1 MASGHYSPDELHDFL
16 SFMDAAEPSQVSQI
30 LEVYQ
35 AAIDKQPVY
44 QLQVSPDFM
53 SRLKALR
60 PDESEDGMSIAGDRK
75 DRGFIADIEAGDEAD
90 NEEDMGLTPD
100 NKEGRR
106 SIPISNRIGSRR
118 WIRWAAAV
126 LIFLAIG
133 GYCWLLS
140 KKDLQHPPL
149 ANNPINS
156 ATPKNDVL
164 PGGNKAILT
173 LSGGRQIILDSAQQ
187 GDLTIQGNARVS
199 KIENGKLVYQP
210 VGSSSGET
218 TTYNTLTTP
227 RGGQY
232 QLKLPDGTQ
241 VWLNAASSITYPTAF
256 TGKERK
262 VKITG
267 EAYFEVAKNAG
278 QPFWVEEN
286 DLVIKVLGTRFD
298 VNGYANEP
306 IRKAVL
312 VDGSVNVLYQ
322 KTEVHLQ
329 PGMQAQVRRELAGD
343 QEAAVDQK
351 STADQSSPADQK
363 SPGDHRKPV
372 LTVVPG
378 NIEQTLA
385 WKNGF
390 FAFSNADLPT
400 VMRQIARW
408 YDVDVSYE
416 GTISKDLFEFDG
428 KIGKSLTLDQ
438 VLKLLTRTRVHY
450 TIRGRQLTIRP

>member
-1 MASGHYSPDELHDFL
+1 MNLEQALQQAEKMASGQYSPDELQEFL
-16 SFMDAAEPSQVSQI
+16 SFMDAAEPSQVHQV

-35 AAIDKQPVY
+35 AAIHNQPVY
-44 QLQVSPDFM
+44 QLQVGPDFM
-53 SRLKALR
+53 SRLKVLR
-60 PDESEDGMSIAGDRK
+60 PAEREDRMV
-75 DRGFIADIEAGDEAD
+75 IADDKESR
-90 NEEDMGLTPD
+90 GLLPD
-100 NKEGRR
+100 GHRIVSR
-106 SIPISNRIGSRR
+106 S

-126 LIFLAIG
+126 LILLATG
-133 GYCWLLS
+133 GYIFLLS
-140 KKDLQHPPL
+140 KKGTDQSPL
-149 ANNPINS
+149 ANNPSINP
-156 ATPKNDVL
+156 TPKNDVL

-173 LSGGRQIILDSAQQ
+173 LSGGRQIILDSAKQ

-199 KIENGKLVYQP
+199 KMENGKLVYQS
-210 VGSSSGET
+210 VGNSSGET

-267 EAYFEVAKNAG
+267 EAYFEVAKNANL
-278 QPFWVEEN
+278 PFLVEEN

-298 VNGYANEP
+298 VNGYVNEP
-306 IRKAVL
+306 IRKTVL
-312 VDGSVNVLYQ
+312 VDGSVNVRYQ

-329 PGMQAQVRRELAGD
+329 PGMQAQVRREPAGE
-343 QEAAVDQK
+343 QGATADQK
-351 STADQSSPADQK
+351 SAADQSSPADQK

-378 NIEQTLA
+378 NIEQTIA

-390 FAFSNADLPT
+390 FAFANADLPT
-400 VMRQIARW
+400 VMRQLARW

-428 KIGKSLTLDQ
+428 KIGKSLSLDQ

-450 TIRGRQLTIRP
+450 TIQGRQLTIRP

>member
-1 MASGHYSPDELHDFL
+1 MNLEQALQQAEKMASGQYSPDELHDFL
-16 SFMDAAEPSQVSQI
+16 SFMDTAEPSQVNRV

-35 AAIDKQPVY
+35 EAIHNQPVY
-44 QLQVSPDFM
+44 QLQVGPDFM

-60 PDESEDGMSIAGDRK
+60 PDSDLLPAGH
-75 DRGFIADIEAGDEAD
+75 
-90 NEEDMGLTPD
+90 
-100 NKEGRR
+100 
-106 SIPISNRIGSRR
+106 RIVSRT
-118 WIRWAAAV
+118 WIRWAAAAI
-126 LIFLAIG
+126 LILLATG
-133 GYCWLLS
+133 GYILFLS
-140 KKDLQHPPL
+140 KKGTDQSPL
-149 ANNPINS
+149 ANNPINPS
-156 ATPKNDVL
+156 TPKNDVL

-173 LSGGRQIILDSAQQ
+173 LSGGRKIILDSAQQ

-199 KIENGKLVYQP
+199 KMENGKLVYQP
-210 VGSSSGET
+210 VGNSLGET

-256 TGKERK
+256 IGKERK

-267 EAYFEVAKNAG
+267 EAYFEVAKNADL
-278 QPFWVEEN
+278 PFWVEEN

-298 VNGYANEP
+298 VNGYGNEP
-306 IRKAVL
+306 IRSAVL
-312 VDGSVNVLYQ
+312 IDGSVNVLYQ

-343 QEAAVDQK
+343 QGSAADQKSTTNQK
-351 STADQSSPADQK
+351 STADHS
-363 SPGDHRKPV
+363 KPV

-390 FAFSNADLPT
+390 FAFANADLPT
-400 VMRQIARW
+400 VIRQIARW
-408 YDVDVSYE
+408 YDVDVNYE
-416 GTISKDLFEFDG
+416 GAIPKDAFEFNG
-428 KIGKSLTLDQ
+428 KIGRSLTLDQ
-438 VLKLLTRTRVHY
+438 VLKLLTQTHVHY

>member
-1 MASGHYSPDELHDFL
+1 MNLEQALQQAEKLASGQYSPDELHDFL
-16 SFMDAAEPSQVSQI
+16 SFMDTAEPSQVNRV

-35 AAIDKQPVY
+35 EAIHNQPVY
-44 QLQVSPDFM
+44 QLQVGPDFM

-60 PDESEDGMSIAGDRK
+60 PAESADRMVMAGDK
-75 DRGFIADIEAGDEAD
+75 EDRDLIPAGH
-90 NEEDMGLTPD
+90 
-100 NKEGRR
+100 
-106 SIPISNRIGSRR
+106 RIVSRT
-118 WIRWAAAV
+118 WIRWAAAI
-126 LIFLAIG
+126 LILLATG
-133 GYCWLLS
+133 GYLLFLS
-140 KKDLQHPPL
+140 KKGIDQSPL
-149 ANNPINS
+149 ANNPINP

-199 KIENGKLVYQP
+199 KMENGKLVYQP
-210 VGSSSGET
+210 VGNSLGET

-256 TGKERK
+256 IGKERK

-267 EAYFEVAKNAG
+267 EAYFEVAKNANL
-278 QPFWVEEN
+278 PFLVEEN

-298 VNGYANEP
+298 VNGYVNEP
-306 IRKAVL
+306 IRSAVL
-312 VDGSVNVLYQ
+312 IDGSVNVLYQ
-322 KTEVHLQ
+322 KKEVHLE

-343 QEAAVDQK
+343 QRSA
-351 STADQSSPADQK
+351 ADQK
-363 SPGDHRKPV
+363 SPADQSPSANQKSTGDHRNPV

-390 FAFSNADLPT
+390 FAFANADLPT

-408 YDVDVSYE
+408 YDVDVNYE
-416 GTISKDLFEFDG
+416 GAIPKDAFEFNG
-428 KIGKSLTLDQ
+428 KIGRSLTLDQ
-438 VLKLLTRTRVHY
+438 VLKLLTQTHVHY
-450 TIRGRQLTIRP
+450 TIRGKQLTIQP